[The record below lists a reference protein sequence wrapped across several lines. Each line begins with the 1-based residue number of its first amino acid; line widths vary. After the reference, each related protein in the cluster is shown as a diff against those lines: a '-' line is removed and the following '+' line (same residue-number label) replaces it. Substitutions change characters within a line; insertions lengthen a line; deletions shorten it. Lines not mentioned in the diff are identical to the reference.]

1 MEGEAARRDGDRSGG
16 RGTIKA
22 SSSVTVRPG
31 VASDAAALAELAA
44 ATFRDAF
51 GAENDPADLALHLA
65 RSYGV
70 AQQTAELAH
79 PAITTLVASV
89 DGALIGYAQLRQGR
103 APACITAT
111 RPLELWRFYVARAW
125 HGRGV
130 AQQLMAATVAAARG
144 RGSASLWLGV
154 WERNPRAQAFYTK
167 SGFADVGS
175 HTFFVGTDE
184 QTDRVM
190 ELIL

>member
-1 MEGEAARRDGDRSGG
+1 
-16 RGTIKA
+16 
-22 SSSVTVRPG
+22 
-31 VASDAAALAELAA
+31 LAELAA

-89 DGALIGYAQLRQGR
+89 DGALTGYAQLRLSR
-103 APACITAT
+103 SPACITAA

-130 AQQLMAATVAAARG
+130 AQQLMAGAVAAARG
-144 RGSASLWLGV
+144 RGAASLWLGV
-154 WERNPRAQAFYTK
+154 WEHNPRAQAFYKK
-167 SGFADVGS
+167 SGFVAVGS
-175 HTFFVGTDE
+175 QTFFVGTDE

-190 ELIL
+190 ELTL

>member
-1 MEGEAARRDGDRSGG
+1 VEGEDARRDGDRSGG

-22 SSSVTVRPG
+22 LSRVTVRPG

-44 ATFRDAF
+44 VTFRDAF

-70 AQQTAELAH
+70 AQQAAELAH
-79 PAITTLVASV
+79 PAITTLVASI
-89 DGALIGYAQLRQGR
+89 DGALTGYAQLRLSR
-103 APACITAT
+103 SPACITAA

-130 AQQLMAATVAAARG
+130 AQELMAGAVAAARG
-144 RGSASLWLGV
+144 RGAASLWLGV
-154 WERNPRAQAFYTK
+154 WERNPRAQAFYK
-167 SGFADVGS
+167 KCGFVDVGS
-175 HTFFVGTDE
+175 QTFFVGTDE

>member
-1 MEGEAARRDGDRSGG
+1 MEGEAARGDGDRSGG
-16 RGTIKA
+16 RRPIKA
-22 SSSVTVRPG
+22 PSSITVRPG
-31 VASDAAALAELAA
+31 VANDAAALAELAA

-51 GAENDPADLALHLA
+51 GADNDPADLALHLA

-89 DGALIGYAQLRQGR
+89 DAELTGYAQLRLGQP
-103 APACITAT
+103 PACVTAA
-111 RPLELWRFYVARAW
+111 RPLELWRFYVARPW

-130 AQQLMAATVAAARG
+130 AQELMAAAIAAARG
-144 RGSASLWLGV
+144 RGAASLWLGV
-154 WERNPRAQAFYTK
+154 WARNPRAQAFYKK
-167 SGFADVGS
+167 SGFVDVGS
-175 HTFFVGTDE
+175 QTFFVGTDP

>member
-1 MEGEAARRDGDRSGG
+1 VEGEDARRDGDRSGG
-16 RGTIKA
+16 WGAIKA
-22 SSSVTVRPG
+22 PTSIAVRPG
-31 VASDAAALAELAA
+31 VANDAAALAELAA

-51 GAENDPADLALHLA
+51 GAANDPADLALHLA

-70 AQQTAELAH
+70 AQQAAELAH

-89 DGALIGYAQLRQGR
+89 DGELTGYAQLRLGR
-103 APACITAT
+103 PPAGVTAA
-111 RPLELWRFYVARAW
+111 RPLEVWRFYVARAW

-130 AQQLMAATVAAARG
+130 AQQLMAAVIAAARG
-144 RGSASLWLGV
+144 RAAASLWLGV
-154 WERNPRAQAFYTK
+154 WERNRRAQAFYKK
-167 SGFADVGS
+167 SGFVDVGS
-175 HTFFVGTDE
+175 QTFLVGTDE